1 MGAFLLKEKN
11 VKHFCTACPI
21 SVLRGGKTKFLD
33 FSFHRGIRNQKLGNS
48 WDSLLFTFASSFEI
62 GPDQ

>member
-11 VKHFCTACPI
+11 VTHFCTACPK

-33 FSFHRGIRNQKLGNS
+33 FNFHRGIRNKKLEKVKNFRV
-48 WDSLLFTFASSFEI
+48 WVA
-62 GPDQ
+62 